1 VHEIESMGEWRGQD
15 VIAPDGQKVG
25 KLEDLLYDKESG
37 GTSLLLVKTGRL
49 SAHRRVVPLM
59 GASFSRDYVR
69 VAFTADQVAASPEL
83 SEAGL
88 RRKDEVAIAHAYGL
102 AAPESSASD
111 EELRYET
118 AGDVERRQAAS
129 AEAVARA
136 EGLEEAAARKAQ
148 DASTHANQAAGAH
161 EQAEADKAEH
171 HRLLQEAARLRA
183 QAGEASS

>member
-1 VHEIESMGEWRGQD
+1 VHEIESMGDWRGQD

-49 SAHRRVVPLM
+49 SGRRRVVPLM

-69 VAFTADQVAASPEL
+69 VAFTADQVAASPEPA
-83 SEAGL
+83 EAGL
-88 RRKDEVAIAHAYGL
+88 RRKDEVEIAQAYGL

-111 EELRYET
+111 EDLRYET
-118 AGDVERRQAAS
+118 AGDVERRRAAS

-136 EGLEEAAARKAQ
+136 EELEEAAARKAQ
-148 DASTHANQAAGAH
+148 DASTHANQAAGAK

>member
-1 VHEIESMGEWRGQD
+1 VHEIESMEEWRGQD
-15 VIAPDGQKVG
+15 VIASDGEKVG

-49 SAHRRVVPLM
+49 SARRRAVPLM

-69 VAFTADQVAASPEL
+69 IAFTADQVAASPEL

-102 AAPESSASD
+102 AAPESAASD
-111 EELRYET
+111 EDLRYET
-118 AGDVERRQAAS
+118 AADVEQRQAAA

-136 EGLEEAAARKAQ
+136 EALEEAAGRKAQ
-148 DASTHANQAAGAH
+148 DASTHANQAAGAT
-161 EQAEADKAEH
+161 EQAQADEAEH
-171 HRLLQEAARLRA
+171 HRLLQEAARLRS
-183 QAGEASS
+183 QAGDTPS